1 MVELFEKEEEE
12 EPIGVE
18 SLEIDFAIPKA
29 AAISFVYLYL
39 GVIPACC
46 NSISCELR
54 QEHQEFQ
61 VSLNYIA
68 NLGST

>member
-1 MVELFEKEEEE
+1 LVELFEKEEEE

-39 GVIPACC
+39 GVIPATAPGPYLLFICC
-46 NSISCELR
+46 HTPCHTSLSIKL
-54 QEHQEFQ
+54 
-61 VSLNYIA
+61 
-68 NLGST
+68 